1 QKLEELTLRLSQ
13 KRAALARADRA
24 KEELLAM
31 LAHELR
37 NPLGT
42 ISNALQVLRMKGDGD
57 ATRQRAIE
65 AAERQ
70 VLHQAMLIDDL
81 LEASRVTRGQIELQ
95 CEDLDLAKLV
105 RGTGD

>member
-1 QKLEELTLRLSQ
+1 
-13 KRAALARADRA
+13 
-24 KEELLAM
+24 M

-42 ISNALQVLRMKGDGD
+42 ISSALQVLRMKGEGDDG
-57 ATRQRAIE
+57 TVKRAID

-81 LEASRVTRGQIELQ
+81 LDVSRVTRG
-95 CEDLDLAKLV
+95 LAGRVIGSSRNRV
-105 RGTGD
+105 RCAPDGAPGRCAQAR